1 MQNEIIQTL
10 NVKPTIH
17 PQSTIREIIDF
28 LKEYLQTYPF
38 FKGFVLGIS
47 GGQDSTLVGKLAQMA
62 INEMNAEHPS
72 NHYRFV
78 AVKLPY
84 GVQQDQTD
92 VDDAIE
98 FIQPDSCYTINI
110 KAAVDASVKTL
121 ADAGIVISDFTK
133 GNEKARERMKAQ
145 YSIGATEGLVVLG
158 TDHAAELLTGFFTK
172 HGDGASDVDPIVG
185 LNKRQGKELLEA
197 LNCPKHLYLKVPTA
211 DLEENR
217 PMLADEDALGVSY
230 NEIDDYLEGKQVS
243 EQAQQTIEALYRKS
257 EHKRHFSVN
266 RFDQYWKR

>member
-1 MQNEIIQTL
+1 MDDVQRQIIEEL
-10 NVKPTIH
+10 KVKPVIDV
-17 PQSTIREIIDF
+17 QEEIRLSIDL
-28 LKEYLQTYPF
+28 LKEYAKKHAF
-38 FKGFVLGIS
+38 VKGFVLGIS

-133 GNEKARERMKAQ
+133 GNEK
-145 YSIGATEGLVVLG
+145 
-158 TDHAAELLTGFFTK
+158 
-172 HGDGASDVDPIVG
+172 
-185 LNKRQGKELLEA
+185 
-197 LNCPKHLYLKVPTA
+197 
-211 DLEENR
+211 
-217 PMLADEDALGVSY
+217 
-230 NEIDDYLEGKQVS
+230 
-243 EQAQQTIEALYRKS
+243 
-257 EHKRHFSVN
+257 
-266 RFDQYWKR
+266 